1 MRDPEMFPIQK
12 ILCPT
17 DFSESSERAIEAAR
31 ELASYFQ
38 AELILLNV
46 ISDFPIPSESIPI
59 DFDVDGYRKRLIMS
73 SETSLEEIRSR
84 IEETAIKV
92 RSVALEGNP
101 SDRIA
106 KEALE
111 EDVDL
116 IVIPSRS
123 SRGKGHLFGS
133 VTERALR
140 FIPCPIL
147 IIPAYIEIGP
157 EDIINI
163 PVRTINLNEL
173 FENHLEQTTEKL
185 DAIEKKI
192 EERKDGMNHIFRERV
207 AELEERTADAQKK
220 MDRIVASSYEAW
232 DEIKIG
238 FVDLWA
244 GFDRAISKFRP
255 KKNNT

>member
-1 MRDPEMFPIQK
+1 MFPIQK

-46 ISDFPIPSESIPI
+46 ISDFPMPSESLPI
-59 DFDVDGYRKRLIMS
+59 DFDVDGYKKQLIMS
-73 SETSLEEIRSR
+73 SETSLEEIKNR

-92 RSVALEGNP
+92 RSIALEGNP

-116 IVIPSRS
+116 IVISSHSRQ
-123 SRGKGHLFGS
+123 GKGHLFGS

-140 FIPCPIL
+140 FTPCPVL
-147 IIPAYIEIGP
+147 IIPAYIEIAP
-157 EDIINI
+157 DDIIKI
-163 PVRTINLNEL
+163 PVHAININEI
-173 FENHLEQTTEKL
+173 FENHLEHTTEKL
-185 DAIEKKI
+185 DAIEKEI
-192 EERKDGMNHIFRERV
+192 EERKDGINHIFRERT
-207 AELEERTADAQKK
+207 AELEKKTTDVQRK
-220 MDRIVASSYEAW
+220 MDRIIESSSDAW
-232 DEIKIG
+232 DEIRMG
-238 FVDLWA
+238 FGDLWA
-244 GFDRAISKFRP
+244 GFDRAIAKFRA
-255 KKNNT
+255 KKDNI